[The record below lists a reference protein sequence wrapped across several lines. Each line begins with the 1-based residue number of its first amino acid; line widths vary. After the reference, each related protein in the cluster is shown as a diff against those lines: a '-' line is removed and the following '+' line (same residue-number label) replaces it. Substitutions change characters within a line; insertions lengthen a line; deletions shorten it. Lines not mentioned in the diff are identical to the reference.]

1 VLEGVLPGSE
11 PMKRTLSIVLL
22 LSPILATS
30 APIADYSFKSP
41 AFNGSGYSSHVLTI
55 ENQEYTRQK
64 AWRDQVQATLDKAKA
79 DKQNSNL
86 QKFLNNLESRI
97 YAQIS
102 QNLAS
107 SMFANSGSC
116 STTASSAG
124 APCGSFDFEG
134 NNITWWKTTS
144 SVVMRV
150 TDIAGTPTTVEIPL
164 SQFQFG
170 N

>member
-1 VLEGVLPGSE
+1 MSKLVVAF
-11 PMKRTLSIVLL
+11 LL
-22 LSPILATS
+22 VLSPAFLYA
-30 APIADYSFKSP
+30 APLGDYSFKSP

-64 AWRDQVQATLDKAKA
+64 AWRDQVQANLDKAKA

-102 QNLAS
+102 QNLAT
-107 SMFANSGSC
+107 SMFANTGAC
-116 STTASSAG
+116 STSASSSS

-150 TDIAGTPTTVEIPL
+150 VDIAGTPTQVEIPL

>member
-1 VLEGVLPGSE
+1 MSKLVASFLLVFLPACA
-11 PMKRTLSIVLL
+11 I
-22 LSPILATS
+22 A
-30 APIADYSFKSP
+30 APLADYTFKSP
-41 AFNGSGYSSHVLTI
+41 AFSGIGYSSHVLTI

-64 AWRDQVQATLDKAKA
+64 AWRDQVQAALDKAAA

-102 QNLAS
+102 QNLAT
-107 SMFANSGSC
+107 SMFA
-116 STTASSAG
+116 TTGACNTSKSSASE
-124 APCGSFDFEG
+124 PCGNFDFEG

-150 TDIAGTPTTVEIPL
+150 TDIAGKPTQVEIPL

>member
-1 VLEGVLPGSE
+1 MSKTRVVTFLALLPLTALAA
-11 PMKRTLSIVLL
+11 PMG
-22 LSPILATS
+22 
-30 APIADYSFKSP
+30 DYTFKSP

-64 AWRDQVQATLDKAKA
+64 AWRDQVQAASDKAKA
-79 DKQNSNL
+79 DAQNTNIS
-86 QKFLNNLESRI
+86 KFLNNLESRI

-107 SMFANSGSC
+107 SMFANSSTC
-116 STTASSAG
+116 STTASSVSS
-124 APCGSFDFEG
+124 PCGAFDFEG

-150 TDIAGTPTTVEIPL
+150 TDIAGKPTQVEIPL

>member
-1 VLEGVLPGSE
+1 MSKKPVIAFL
-11 PMKRTLSIVLL
+11 VLL
-22 LSPILATS
+22 PLNLLA
-30 APIADYSFKSP
+30 APLADYSFKSP

-64 AWRDQVQATLDKAKA
+64 AWRDQVQAALDKAAA

-102 QNLAS
+102 QNLAT
-107 SMFANSGSC
+107 SMFANTGSC

-124 APCGSFDFEG
+124 SPCGSFDFEG

-150 TDIAGTPTTVEIPL
+150 TDLAGTPTTVEIPL

>member
-1 VLEGVLPGSE
+1 
-11 PMKRTLSIVLL
+11 MKRAINLSIIVACV
-22 LSPILATS
+22 PAFA

-64 AWRDQVQATLDKAKA
+64 AWRDQVQAALDKAAA

-102 QNLAS
+102 QNLAA
-107 SMFANSGSC
+107 SMFANTGAC
-116 STTASSAG
+116 STSASSASS
-124 APCGSFDFEG
+124 PCGTFDFEG

-150 TDIAGTPTTVEIPL
+150 TDIAGKPTEVEIPL

>member
-1 VLEGVLPGSE
+1 MSKLVVAFLLVLSP
-11 PMKRTLSIVLL
+11 VLL
-22 LSPILATS
+22 S
-30 APIADYSFKSP
+30 AAPLGDYQFKSP

-55 ENQEYTRQK
+55 ENQEFTRQK
-64 AWRDQVQATLDKAKA
+64 AWRDQVQAALDKAAA

-107 SMFANSGSC
+107 SMFANTGACNTSK
-116 STTASSAG
+116 SSATE
-124 APCGSFDFEG
+124 PCGNFDFEG

-150 TDIAGTPTTVEIPL
+150 TDIAGKPTEVEIPL

>member
-1 VLEGVLPGSE
+1 
-11 PMKRTLSIVLL
+11 MKRAIICGIIVACV
-22 LSPILATS
+22 PAFA

-64 AWRDQVQATLDKAKA
+64 AWRDQVQAALDKAAA

-102 QNLAS
+102 QNLAA

-116 STTASSAG
+116 STTSSSAG
-124 APCGSFDFEG
+124 SPCGTFDFEG

-150 TDIAGTPTTVEIPL
+150 TDIAGKPTQVEIPL

>member
-1 VLEGVLPGSE
+1 MSKKTVIAFL
-11 PMKRTLSIVLL
+11 VLL
-22 LSPILATS
+22 PLNLLA
-30 APIADYSFKSP
+30 APLADYSFKSP

-64 AWRDQVQATLDKAKA
+64 AWRDQVQAAIDKAAA

-102 QNLAS
+102 QNLAT
-107 SMFANSGSC
+107 SMFANTGACNTSK
-116 STTASSAG
+116 SSAL
-124 APCGSFDFEG
+124 APCGNFDFEG

-150 TDIAGTPTTVEIPL
+150 TDIAGKSTEVEIPL

>member
-1 VLEGVLPGSE
+1 MRKPFFVFLASLP
-11 PMKRTLSIVLL
+11 
-22 LSPILATS
+22 LATLA
-30 APIADYSFKSP
+30 APLADYSFKSP
-41 AFNGSGYSSHVLTI
+41 AFNGIGYSSHVLTI
-55 ENQEYTRQK
+55 ENQEHTRRK
-64 AWRDQVQATLDKAKA
+64 ELADKLQAAIDKVAA

-102 QNLAS
+102 QYLAA
-107 SMFANSGSC
+107 SMFANTGAC
-116 STTASSAG
+116 STTASSSS

>member
-1 VLEGVLPGSE
+1 
-11 PMKRTLSIVLL
+11 MKRILVLL
-22 LSPILATS
+22 VLLPTWAVS
-30 APIADYSFKSP
+30 APIGDYTFKSP
-41 AFNGSGYSSHVLTI
+41 AFNGIGYSSHVLTI
-55 ENQEYTRQK
+55 ENQEHTRQK
-64 AWRDQVQATLDKAKA
+64 EYADKVQAALDKVAA

-86 QKFLNNLESRI
+86 SKFLNNLESRI

-102 QNLAS
+102 QNLAA
-107 SMFANSGSC
+107 SMFANSGAC
-116 STTASSAG
+116 STTASSYG
-124 APCGSFDFEG
+124 SPCGTFDFEG

-150 TDIAGTPTTVEIPL
+150 TDLAGKPTEVEIPL

>member
-1 VLEGVLPGSE
+1 MSYKTGFIL
-11 PMKRTLSIVLL
+11 IVLL
-22 LSPILATS
+22 PLIAS
-30 APIADYSFKSP
+30 AAPMGDYTFKSP

-64 AWRDQVQATLDKAKA
+64 ALRDQVQAALDKAAA

-116 STTASSAG
+116 STTSSSYG
-124 APCGSFDFEG
+124 SPCGSFDFEG

-150 TDIAGTPTTVEIPL
+150 TDISGTPTQVEIPL

>member
-1 VLEGVLPGSE
+1 MFKKTKLVIIALLPLTS
-11 PMKRTLSIVLL
+11 
-22 LSPILATS
+22 LA
-30 APIADYSFKSP
+30 APLADYTFKSP

-64 AWRDQVQATLDKAKA
+64 AWRDQVQAALDKAA
-79 DKQNSNL
+79 SDKQNSNL

-102 QNLAS
+102 QNLAA

-116 STTASSAG
+116 STTSSSAG

-144 SVVMRV
+144 SVIMRV
-150 TDIAGTPTTVEIPL
+150 TDIAGTPTQVEIPL

>member
-1 VLEGVLPGSE
+1 MSKKPVVAFL
-11 PMKRTLSIVLL
+11 VLL
-22 LSPILATS
+22 PLNLLA
-30 APIADYSFKSP
+30 APLADYSFKSP

-64 AWRDQVQATLDKAKA
+64 AWRDQVQAALDKAAA

-102 QNLAS
+102 QNLAT
-107 SMFANSGSC
+107 SMFANTGSC

-124 APCGSFDFEG
+124 SPCGSFDFEG

>member
-1 VLEGVLPGSE
+1 MAKKSN
-11 PMKRTLSIVLL
+11 IVLL
-22 LSPILATS
+22 IALLPLTILA
-30 APIADYSFKSP
+30 APISDYSFKSP
-41 AFNGSGYSSHVLTI
+41 AFNGIGYSSHVLTI
-55 ENQEYTRQK
+55 ENQEHTRQK
-64 AWRDQVQATLDKAKA
+64 EYADKVQAALDKVAA

-102 QNLAS
+102 QNLAA

-116 STTASSAG
+116 STTSSSSG
-124 APCGSFDFEG
+124 SPCGSFDFEG

-150 TDIAGTPTTVEIPL
+150 TDMSGTPTTVEIPL
-164 SQFQFG
+164 GQFQFG

>member
-1 VLEGVLPGSE
+1 MAKKSN
-11 PMKRTLSIVLL
+11 IVLL
-22 LSPILATS
+22 IALLPLTILA
-30 APIADYSFKSP
+30 APISDYSFKSP
-41 AFNGSGYSSHVLTI
+41 AFNGIGYSSHVLTI
-55 ENQEYTRQK
+55 ENQEHTRQK
-64 AWRDQVQATLDKAKA
+64 EYADKVQAALDKVAA

-102 QNLAS
+102 QNLAA

-116 STTASSAG
+116 STTSSSSG
-124 APCGSFDFEG
+124 SPCGSFDFEG

-150 TDIAGTPTTVEIPL
+150 TDMSGTPTTVEIPL

>member
-1 VLEGVLPGSE
+1 MSKSRVIALLALLP
-11 PMKRTLSIVLL
+11 LS
-22 LSPILATS
+22 SLA
-30 APIADYSFKSP
+30 APLADYSFKSP

-64 AWRDQVQATLDKAKA
+64 AWRDQVQAALDKAAA

-102 QNLAS
+102 QNLAT
-107 SMFANSGSC
+107 SMFANTGSC

-124 APCGSFDFEG
+124 SPCGSFDFEG

-150 TDIAGTPTTVEIPL
+150 TDIAGTPTQVEIPL